1 MKEHDANRLRDLK
14 TIFVFSYALVT
25 TGWFAAYRLIGDDF
39 WLLAMV
45 NAFAIYLFVPLP
57 LMILTAAL
65 THRRAACVAVLTV
78 TVIALGTFGGDVT
91 PPAPTASADAD
102 VDAPIM
108 TVMTYN
114 VLYLNTDAA
123 PLADNIL
130 NANPDLVAFQE
141 LTPLVAQRL
150 EREIGERYP
159 HRTPVRPI
167 ECKAEVSVWSRYPL
181 QVEAVNPDF
190 LCRVRSV
197 LVDFDGR
204 SVRVVDVHG
213 WPFTGLDRESIER
226 SFKWRQKQIELIL
239 DMVDGQPEPLILLG
253 DLNATPANA
262 VYRTISS
269 RLTDAYREAGWG
281 LGHTWPTI
289 GGKFKNIPYPNRL
302 VRIDHIFYSPEWQ
315 ADAAWVAPWDG
326 VSDHHAVV
334 ARLRLTS
341 AE

>member
-1 MKEHDANRLRDLK
+1 MKTHNANWPRDLK
-14 TIFVFSYALVT
+14 TTLVFSYALAVI
-25 TGWFAAYRLIGDDF
+25 GWFTAYTLTGDDF

-57 LMILTAAL
+57 LVILTAAL
-65 THRRAACVAVLTV
+65 IRRRAAWIAALSV
-78 TVIALGTFGGDVT
+78 TMIALGTFGRDVT
-91 PPAPTASADAD
+91 PPAPRASANA
-102 VDAPIM
+102 DAPTM

-123 PLADNIL
+123 PLVANIL

-167 ECKAEVSVWSRYPL
+167 ECAAEVAVWSRYPL
-181 QVEAVNPDF
+181 QVEDVNPDF

-197 LVDFDGR
+197 LVDFGGR
-204 SVRVVDVHG
+204 SVRVVNVHG
-213 WPFTGLDRESIER
+213 WPFTGIDPQSIER
-226 SFKWRQKQIELIL
+226 SLHWRQAQIEMIL
-239 DMVDGQPEPLILLG
+239 NRVEGQPEPLILMG

-262 VYRTISS
+262 VYRTVSV
-269 RLTDAYREAGWG
+269 RLIDAFREAGWG
-281 LGHTWPTI
+281 LGHTWPTT
-289 GGKFKNIPYPNRL
+289 GSKLRGIPYPNRL
-302 VRIDHIFYSPEWQ
+302 VRIDHIFHSSEWQ

-334 ARLRLTS
+334 ARLRLI
-341 AE
+341 AN